1 MGMMIAK
8 PENDIFVYTP
18 TSQARIAVQA
28 IYPPEGGIL
37 VYYKGHPFPE
47 KLFAFPEAIYCIDPV
62 KRAVWN
68 TVKLFSR
75 FPLLKKLLGLLLVWP
90 GGKDVISEAVKLFFN
105 FAENTLSKIYL
116 KPERYCESGRELY
129 RAGMETIA
137 HLGLSK
143 DWTVACQ
150 QLVRVFCTLWE
161 FDNAYRYRFQD
172 GFSSLDKN
180 KFKSDPVAEINRV
193 AQIMSS
199 REDGD
204 LSKKWAAFSSQI
216 KFLFYFKKLDSALK
230 YFVDILDLDKIKMDI
245 NDQYWSYHRADYD
258 FAGLT
263 LEERIKIRV
272 KLAEGRA
279 CY

>member
-1 MGMMIAK
+1 MIAK

-18 TSQARIAVQA
+18 SSQARVAVQA

-68 TVKLFSR
+68 FVKLFSR
-75 FPLLKKLLGLLLVWP
+75 FPLLKKILGLLFVWP
-90 GGKDVISEAVKLFFN
+90 GGKEVVSEAVKLFFN

-116 KPERYCESGRELY
+116 KPDRYCESGRELY
-129 RAGMETIA
+129 RAGMAAVEYFK
-137 HLGLSK
+137 LPK
-143 DWTVACQ
+143 DWSVACQ

-172 GFSSLDKN
+172 ALENLDKD
-180 KFKSDPVAEINRV
+180 KFQKNPVGEINRI

-204 LSKKWAAFSSQI
+204 LAKKWASFSSQI
-216 KFLFYFKKLDSALK
+216 KFLFYFKKVEEAMK
-230 YFVDILDLDKIKMDI
+230 YFIQILDLDKIKMDI
-245 NDQYWSYHRADYD
+245 NDKYWSYHRADYD
-258 FAGLT
+258 FAGLP
-263 LEERIKIRV
+263 LKERIKIRV
-272 KLAEGRA
+272 KMADGRA